1 MTEWQELPLERC
13 LSALIDY
20 RGKSPRKSTTGIPV
34 ISAKVVKEGRIL
46 HPIEQTIDPE
56 YYSEWMRRGLPNSG
70 DVVLTTEGPLGEVA
84 QLDDET
90 ARYALGQRIVVLRG
104 RDGLLDN
111 TFLKFLLQSDIAQ
124 RRLLAFATGTTVS
137 GVSQKSLRQLPL
149 PLPPIQ
155 EQQRIAGLL
164 GSLDDKIELNRR
176 MNDTLEAMAQAIF
189 RDWFVD
195 FGPTRRKLEG
205 ATDPV
210 TIMGGLV
217 TDPTRAQELAN
228 LFPATLGDDGLP
240 KGWEAS
246 TLAAS
251 SILIKRGLT
260 PKYTDDGIVVI
271 NQKCIRNGNVSLG
284 PARLHDASK
293 RSPGER
299 LLEHGDVLV
308 NSTGVGTLGRVA
320 TYRKHGVTA
329 TADSHVTICRADT
342 AKISKLIFALT
353 LEQYQPDIEAMGQ
366 GSTGQTELSPH
377 SLGAL
382 PLVVPGRTIQKA
394 FDTLVSPLREM
405 VELNIDQSVSLA
417 STRDLLLPKLMS
429 GEVQLHETAQ
439 VEP

>member
-176 MNDTLEAMAQAIF
+176 MNETLEAMAQAIF

-217 TDPTRAQELAN
+217 TDPTRAQELAD
-228 LFPATLGDDGLP
+228 LFPETLGDDGLP
-240 KGWEAS
+240 EGWKAAGLDEIAVFLNGLALQKYPAEEGQESLPVIKIAELRNGVTGKSNRASLSVPPKYVIKDGDFLFSWSGSLLAKFWTEGKGALNQHLFKVTSDTYPAWFYAS
-246 TLAAS
+246 WVNFHLPEFQRIAASKATTMGHIQREHLRSAGVVIPEDRALRMMTGVMAPLLEKTILNSLECRTLAA
-251 SILIKRGLT
+251 
-260 PKYTDDGIVVI
+260 
-271 NQKCIRNGNVSLG
+271 
-284 PARLHDASK
+284 
-293 RSPGER
+293 
-299 LLEHGDVLV
+299 
-308 NSTGVGTLGRVA
+308 
-320 TYRKHGVTA
+320 
-329 TADSHVTICRADT
+329 
-342 AKISKLIFALT
+342 
-353 LEQYQPDIEAMGQ
+353 
-366 GSTGQTELSPH
+366 
-377 SLGAL
+377 
-382 PLVVPGRTIQKA
+382 
-394 FDTLVSPLREM
+394 
-405 VELNIDQSVSLA
+405 
-417 STRDLLLPKLMS
+417 TRDFLLPKLMS
-429 GEVQLHETAQ
+429 GEIRLGEAEELVEAAQ
-439 VEP
+439 